1 MIEPERIKDLN
12 EKGETKQ
19 DFVIYWMQQSQR
31 THYNHALEFAIQKA
45 NDSKKPLLVYF
56 GITDDFPDANRRHY
70 QFMIQGLQDV
80 KKNLSQRNIKFIA
93 EIRHPVDGIKRLADE
108 TSLIVV
114 DRGYLRVQKEWRKKV
129 AEAIDCPLVQVES
142 DVIVPVETASAKE
155 EYAAYTLRPKIQRK
169 LSQFLTE
176 LDKAKVNVSS
186 LDYSF
191 PSAADETLKNIFSRL
206 STDESV
212 SPVKSFVGGE
222 QQARK
227 QLAYFLHH
235 HLHHFDEQRNDPSLL
250 VTSQLS
256 PYLHFGQISPLF
268 VALEIKKKKPR
279 FAKSFLEEL
288 IVRRELS
295 MNFVFYN
302 EEYDQLSCL
311 PDWAFTS
318 LQKHTPD
325 KREHVYSRADLEKA
339 STHDPFWNAAQNE
352 MRVTGKMH
360 GYMRMYWGKKI
371 LEWSKNPEV
380 AFQTALYLNNKYEL
394 DGRDPNGFAGVAWC
408 FGKHDRAWKERKIFG
423 KIRYMNDKG
432 LKRKGNMDSYLS
444 RVNHLLIEQT

>member
-1 MIEPERIKDLN
+1 MIESERIIQLN
-12 EKGETKQ
+12 ENRETKQ

-45 NDSKKPLLVYF
+45 NDSNKPLLVYF
-56 GITDDFPDANRRHY
+56 GITDDFPDANLRHY
-70 QFMIQGLQDV
+70 HFMIQGLQDV
-80 KKNLSQRNIKFIA
+80 NKNLSQRNIRFIP
-93 EIRHPVDGIKRLADE
+93 EIRHPVEGIKRLADE

-129 AEAIDCPLVQVES
+129 AEAVDCPLVQVES
-142 DVIVPVETASAKE
+142 DVIVPVETASDKE

-169 LSQFLTE
+169 LFQFLTE
-176 LDKAKVNVSS
+176 LDEGKVKISS

-191 PSAADETLKNIFSRL
+191 PSVADETLKNIFSRL
-206 STDESV
+206 SIDESV
-212 SPVKSFVGGE
+212 SPVESFIGGE
-222 QQARK
+222 QQARI
-227 QLAYFLHH
+227 QLAYFLQH
-235 HLHHFDEQRNDPSLL
+235 HLHHFDEQRNDPSLQ

-268 VALEIKKKKPR
+268 VALEIKKKKPQ
-279 FAKSFLEEL
+279 FAESFLEEL
-288 IVRRELS
+288 IIRRELS
-295 MNFVFYN
+295 MNFVHYN
-302 EEYDQLSCL
+302 EEYDRVSCL
-311 PDWAFTS
+311 PDWAFQS
-318 LQKHTPD
+318 LQKHEQD
-325 KREHVYSRADLEKA
+325 KREYVYHKDELEKA

-380 AFQTALYLNNKYEL
+380 AFETALYLNNKYEL
-394 DGRDPNGFAGVAWC
+394 DGRDPNGFTGVAWC

-423 KIRYMNDKG
+423 KIRYMSENG
-432 LKRKGNMDSYLS
+432 LKRKGNMDSYVS
-444 RVNHLLIEQT
+444 RVNRLLKEQT